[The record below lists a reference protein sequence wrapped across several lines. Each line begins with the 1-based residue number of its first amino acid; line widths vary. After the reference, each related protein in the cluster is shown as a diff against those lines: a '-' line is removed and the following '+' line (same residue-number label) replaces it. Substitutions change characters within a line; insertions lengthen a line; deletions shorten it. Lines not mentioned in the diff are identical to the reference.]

1 MYSCKVL
8 FICTRKK
15 LVHSLERGIN
25 VADVLLLEP
34 GYSNKY
40 PPIGLM
46 KISYFHK
53 YIHHDYVRFA
63 KGKLPEAFEGKKW
76 DRVYVTTLF
85 TFEWPKTKEAL
96 EYALSVVKDPTQVYT
111 GGILATLKPELI
123 AENFPTVKNNPGLLD
138 KKGTLGLDQEECV
151 DRMTLDYSI
160 LDDISDQYIYPA
172 HDAYFTYMTRG
183 CGMKCQFCAVQTLEP
198 SYYPYISIKETI
210 QKVDEQF
217 GPKNDL
223 LLMDN
228 NVLRSPNF
236 DQIIDEIKE
245 LGFAKGATY
254 INPKT
259 GKRVQRFVDFNQGL
273 DAFLLTEHKAKRLGE
288 LAIRPARI
296 AFDHIED
303 AEAYKKAIRLCAQS
317 GITHMSNYLLY
328 NGVDFT
334 GKGHSYHAD
343 TPEDLYERM
352 HISMDLQEELIKST
366 GKKIAIFSFPMR
378 YIPLE
383 DLKRGFVGTHW
394 NPKYLRAL
402 QRMLIPTQGK
412 GVSSRSFFEADFG
425 KTAEDFVR
433 GLAMPESHLGWRGD
447 FIPKKNETAI
457 ERKTRKRIW
466 DENQSFIKEW
476 NRLFDLLGKD
486 KESFIETIGDNDISV
501 EHFLRVNDTIQ
512 KKLFIHY
519 FTITSILKVFA
530 LENDDVVDFV
540 KKYITEEFPLMY
552 DRLIT
557 HIVKGRMPYSYLKGI
572 YVTFGNDFVRDVF
585 SKLTFC
591 ENELPFVVNSLD
603 KIQVL
608 TKIHTFDYSLIKCF
622 YMYTQLE
629 VFSEREHKNVIN
641 SLKKLDERK
650 VREQLLSKFDKFK
663 TLLKMNATDGEVGTE
678 YILDQIEQHLSNVY
692 QQLSLFDL

>member
-1 MYSCKVL
+1 M
-8 FICTRKK
+8 
-15 LVHSLERGIN
+15 
-25 VADVLLLEP
+25 ADILLLEP
-34 GYSNKY
+34 GYANKY

-63 KGKLPEAFEGKKW
+63 KGRLPEAFNGKKW

-85 TFEWPKTKEAL
+85 TFEWPKTKEAI
-96 EYALSVVKDPTQVYT
+96 EYALSVVKDPSQVYT
-111 GGILATLKPELI
+111 GGILATLMPELI
-123 AENFPTVKNNPGLLD
+123 AENFPMIKNNTGLLD
-138 KKGTLGLDQEECV
+138 KKGTLGLEHEECI
-151 DRMTLDYSI
+151 DRLTLDYGI
-160 LDDISDQYIYPA
+160 LDDIADEYVYPA

-183 CGMKCQFCAVQTLEP
+183 CGMKCAFCAVQTLEP
-198 SYYPYISIKETI
+198 EYYPYISITETI
-210 QKVDEQF
+210 RRVDEQF
-217 GPKNDL
+217 GPKKDL

-228 NVLRSPNF
+228 NVLRSPKF
-236 DQIIDEIKE
+236 DQIIDEIKA

-273 DAFLLTEHKAKRLGE
+273 DAFLLTPHKAERLGE

-352 HISMDLQEELIKST
+352 HISMDLQEELIEST
-366 GKKIAIFSFPMR
+366 GHNVAIFSFPMR

-425 KTAEDFVR
+425 KTPEEFVR
-433 GLAMPESHLGWRGD
+433 ALAMPESHLGWRGD
-447 FIPKKNETAI
+447 FIPRRNETPGEVKA
-457 ERKTRKRIW
+457 RKEVW
-466 DENQSFIKEW
+466 DENQKYLHEW
-476 NRLFDLLGKD
+476 SRLFDMLGD
-486 KESFIETIGDNDISV
+486 TRESFINAIGDNNTTVDR
-501 EHFLRVNDTIQ
+501 FLSLTDTVH

-519 FTITSILKVFA
+519 FTTTSLLKAFLIEDEEARNVF
-530 LENDDVVDFV
+530 VD
-540 KKYITEEFPLMY
+540 YITNEFPLMY
-552 DRLIT
+552 QRLIRY
-557 HIVKGRMPYSYLKGI
+557 ISQSKIPYSSLQGVIQVMGKKAVSDILAFLDYEADE
-572 YVTFGNDFVRDVF
+572 V
-585 SKLTFC
+585 
-591 ENELPFVVNSLD
+591 PFVIHNLSKVQAS
-603 KIQVL
+603 
-608 TKIHTFDYSLIKCF
+608 TKKYIFDFELIKCLF
-622 YMYTQLE
+622 MYSGYGVLNRKE
-629 VFSEREHKNVIN
+629 KNKIIQAVQN
-641 SLKKLDERK
+641 LDERT
-650 VREQLLSKFDKFK
+650 VREL
-663 TLLKMNATDGEVGTE
+663 LLKHYEAFADIVKRNATEGEVGAE
-678 YILDQIEQHLSNVY
+678 YILEEIEKQLTNVY
-692 QQLSLFDL
+692 RQLSLFDI

>member
-1 MYSCKVL
+1 M
-8 FICTRKK
+8 
-15 LVHSLERGIN
+15 
-25 VADVLLLEP
+25 ADILLLEP
-34 GYSNKY
+34 GYANKY

-63 KGKLPEAFEGKKW
+63 KGKLPDALSEKKW

-85 TFEWPKTKEAL
+85 TFEWQKTKEAI

-111 GGILATLKPELI
+111 GGILATLMPDLI
-123 AENFPTVKNNPGLLD
+123 AKNFPTVKNNPGLLD
-138 KKGTLGLDQEECV
+138 KKGTLGLKYEECI
-151 DRMTLDYSI
+151 DRLTLDYGM
-160 LDDISDQYIYPA
+160 LDDIADEYIYPA

-183 CGMKCQFCAVQTLEP
+183 CGMKCEFCAVQTLEP
-198 SYYPYISIKETI
+198 EYYPYISITESLKR
-210 QKVDEQF
+210 VDEQF
-217 GPKNDL
+217 GPKKDL

-228 NVLRSPNF
+228 NVLRSPRF
-236 DQIIDEIKE
+236 DEIIDEIKA

-254 INPKT
+254 INPKS

-273 DAFLLTEHKAKRLGE
+273 DAFLLTPHKAKRLGE

-303 AEAYKKAIRLCAQS
+303 AEAYKKAIRLCAEN

-366 GKKIAIFSFPMR
+366 GHQVTIFSFPMR

-425 KTAEDFVR
+425 KTPKEFVR
-433 GLAMPESHLGWRGD
+433 ALAMPENHLGWRGD
-447 FIPKKNETAI
+447 FIPRRNETPGEIKA
-457 ERKTRKRIW
+457 RKAVW
-466 DENQSFIKEW
+466 DENQLYLKEW
-476 NRLFDLLGKD
+476 NRLFDMLGD
-486 KESFIETIGDNDISV
+486 SRESFISAIGDNNTTVDRFMS
-501 EHFLRVNDTIQ
+501 LTDLTQ

-519 FTITSILKVFA
+519 FTTSTMLKAFSM
-530 LENDDVVDFV
+530 ESEDDRKIYVD
-540 KKYITEEFPLMY
+540 YITNEFPIMY
-552 DRLIT
+552 QRLVRYIAN
-557 HIVKGRMPYSYLKGI
+557 GRIPYSSLQGVYQVMGKRVVADILGALD
-572 YVTFGNDFVRDVF
+572 YETD
-585 SKLTFC
+585 
-591 ENELPFVVNSLD
+591 ELPFVIHNLSKVQAIMKRDLFDFELVKCLFIYCRYGILTRREKN
-603 KIQVL
+603 KI
-608 TKIHTFDYSLIKCF
+608 ISSIK
-622 YMYTQLE
+622 
-629 VFSEREHKNVIN
+629 N
-641 SLKKLDERK
+641 LDERTT
-650 VREQLLSKFDKFK
+650 REL
-663 TLLKMNATDGEVGTE
+663 LLKHFESFKKAVIKNAVNGEVGAA
-678 YILDQIEQHLSNVY
+678 YIIEELNKQLTNVY
-692 QQLSLFDL
+692 KQLSIFDVQ

>member
-1 MYSCKVL
+1 M
-8 FICTRKK
+8 
-15 LVHSLERGIN
+15 
-25 VADVLLLEP
+25 ADILLLEP
-34 GYSNKY
+34 GYANKY

-63 KGKLPEAFEGKKW
+63 KGKLPDALSEKKW

-85 TFEWPKTKEAL
+85 TFEWQKTKEAI

-111 GGILATLKPELI
+111 GGILATLMPDLI
-123 AENFPTVKNNPGLLD
+123 AKNFPTVKNNPGLLD
-138 KKGTLGLDQEECV
+138 KKGTLGLEYEECI
-151 DRMTLDYSI
+151 DRLTLDYGM
-160 LDDISDQYIYPA
+160 LDDIADEYIYPA

-183 CGMKCQFCAVQTLEP
+183 CGMKCEFCAVQTLEP
-198 SYYPYISIKETI
+198 EYYPYISITEAIKR
-210 QKVDEQF
+210 VDEQF
-217 GPKNDL
+217 GPKKDL

-228 NVLRSPNF
+228 NVLRSPRF
-236 DQIIDEIKE
+236 DEIIDEIKA

-254 INPKT
+254 INPKS

-273 DAFLLTEHKAKRLGE
+273 DAFLLTPHKAKRLGE

-303 AEAYKKAIRLCAQS
+303 AEAYKKAIRLCAEN

-334 GKGHSYHAD
+334 GKGHRYHAD

-366 GKKIAIFSFPMR
+366 GHQVTIFSFPMR

-425 KTAEDFVR
+425 KTPKEFVR
-433 GLAMPESHLGWRGD
+433 ALAMPENHLGWRGD
-447 FIPKKNETAI
+447 FIPRRNETPGEIKA
-457 ERKTRKRIW
+457 RKAVW
-466 DENQSFIKEW
+466 DENQLYLKEW
-476 NRLFDLLGKD
+476 NRLFDMLGD
-486 KESFIETIGDNDISV
+486 SRESFISAIGDNNTTVDRFMS
-501 EHFLRVNDTIQ
+501 LTDLTQ

-519 FTITSILKVFA
+519 FTTSTMLKAFSM
-530 LENDDVVDFV
+530 ESEDDRKIYVD
-540 KKYITEEFPLMY
+540 YITNEFPIMY
-552 DRLIT
+552 QRLVRYIAN
-557 HIVKGRMPYSYLKGI
+557 GRIPYSSLQGVYQVMGKSVVADILGALD
-572 YVTFGNDFVRDVF
+572 YETD
-585 SKLTFC
+585 
-591 ENELPFVVNSLD
+591 ELPFVIHNLSKVQAIMKRDLFDFELVKCLFIYCRYGILTRREKN
-603 KIQVL
+603 KI
-608 TKIHTFDYSLIKCF
+608 ISSIK
-622 YMYTQLE
+622 
-629 VFSEREHKNVIN
+629 N
-641 SLKKLDERK
+641 LDERTT
-650 VREQLLSKFDKFK
+650 REL
-663 TLLKMNATDGEVGTE
+663 LLKHFESFKKAVIKNAVNGEVGAA
-678 YILDQIEQHLSNVY
+678 YIIEELNKQLTNVY
-692 QQLSLFDL
+692 KQLSIFDVQ

>member
-1 MYSCKVL
+1 M
-8 FICTRKK
+8 
-15 LVHSLERGIN
+15 
-25 VADVLLLEP
+25 ADILLLEP
-34 GYSNKY
+34 GYANKY

-63 KGKLPEAFEGKKW
+63 KGKLPDALSEKKW

-85 TFEWPKTKEAL
+85 TFEWQKTKEAI

-111 GGILATLKPELI
+111 GGILATLMPDLI
-123 AENFPTVKNNPGLLD
+123 AKNFPTVKNNPGLLD
-138 KKGTLGLDQEECV
+138 KKGTLGLKYEECI
-151 DRMTLDYSI
+151 DRLTLDYGM
-160 LDDISDQYIYPA
+160 LDDIADEYIYPA

-183 CGMKCQFCAVQTLEP
+183 CGMKCEFCAVQTLEP
-198 SYYPYISIKETI
+198 EYYPYISITESIKR
-210 QKVDEQF
+210 VDEQF
-217 GPKNDL
+217 GPKKDL

-228 NVLRSPNF
+228 NVLRSPRF
-236 DQIIDEIKE
+236 DEIIDEIKA

-254 INPKT
+254 INPKS

-273 DAFLLTEHKAKRLGE
+273 DAFLLTPHKAKRLGE

-303 AEAYKKAIRLCAQS
+303 AEAYKKAIRLCAEN

-366 GKKIAIFSFPMR
+366 GHQVTIFSFPMR

-425 KTAEDFVR
+425 KTPKEFVR
-433 GLAMPESHLGWRGD
+433 ALAMPENHLGWRGD
-447 FIPKKNETAI
+447 FIPRRNETPGEIKA
-457 ERKTRKRIW
+457 RKAVW
-466 DENQSFIKEW
+466 DENQLYLKEW
-476 NRLFDLLGKD
+476 NRLFDMLGD
-486 KESFIETIGDNDISV
+486 SRESFISAIGDNNTTVDRFMS
-501 EHFLRVNDTIQ
+501 LTDLTQ

-519 FTITSILKVFA
+519 FTTSTMLKAFSM
-530 LENDDVVDFV
+530 ESEDDRKIYVD
-540 KKYITEEFPLMY
+540 YITNEFPIMY
-552 DRLIT
+552 QRLVRYIAN
-557 HIVKGRMPYSYLKGI
+557 GRIPYSSLQGVYQVMGKRVVADILGALD
-572 YVTFGNDFVRDVF
+572 YETD
-585 SKLTFC
+585 
-591 ENELPFVVNSLD
+591 ELPFVIHNLSKVQAIMKRDLFDFELVKCLFIYCRYGILTRREKN
-603 KIQVL
+603 KI
-608 TKIHTFDYSLIKCF
+608 ISSIK
-622 YMYTQLE
+622 
-629 VFSEREHKNVIN
+629 N
-641 SLKKLDERK
+641 LDERTT
-650 VREQLLSKFDKFK
+650 REL
-663 TLLKMNATDGEVGTE
+663 LLKHFESFKKAVIKNAVNGEVGAA
-678 YILDQIEQHLSNVY
+678 YIIEELNKQLTNVY
-692 QQLSLFDL
+692 KQLSIFDVQ